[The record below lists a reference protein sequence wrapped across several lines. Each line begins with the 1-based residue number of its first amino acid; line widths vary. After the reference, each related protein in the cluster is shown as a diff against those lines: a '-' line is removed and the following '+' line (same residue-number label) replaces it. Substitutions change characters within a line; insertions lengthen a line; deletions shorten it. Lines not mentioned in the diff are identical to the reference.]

1 MAGIVCETAGACATT
16 INNTCLAFSDDDFA
30 APANT
35 YSLPSYLSITH
46 SAQINEFPD
55 HRVGGR
61 KGTCGD
67 FGTLGDD
74 ARKMNWIVTTPFC
87 LTDPVESYLNQS
99 ECWNFRHYPD
109 CCDTATYWELT
120 GRVSFD
126 TDVVFDNDL
135 NDLTVVSFTIKGFA
149 DHTFVYGGG
158 LPAPGQDV
166 GTGCTALCANPAGV
180 PAA

>member
-16 INNTCLAFSDDDFA
+16 INNTCLAFSDQTPFTDATAF
-30 APANT
+30 
-35 YSLPSYLSITH
+35 SLPSYLAITH
-46 SAQINEFPD
+46 SAQITEFPE

-74 ARKMNWIVTTPFC
+74 ARKMNWIVTTPWC
-87 LTDPVESYLNQS
+87 LADPVDSYLQHA

-109 CCDTATYWELT
+109 CCDITTYWELT

-126 TDVVFDNDL
+126 TDIVFDNDL
-135 NDLTVVSFTIKGFA
+135 NDITVISFTIKGFA
-149 DHTFVYGGG
+149 DHSFVYESGSP
-158 LPAPGQDV
+158 PAAERTV
-166 GTGCTALCANPAGV
+166 GTGCTAPCAIPAGT
-180 PAA
+180 AT